1 MRQYNLRTTGLIQ
14 LGAGRLVGG
23 LLAWQLLA
31 GTGAASVVATE
42 GFSGKVFFHY
52 TYDTVKGASH
62 GRNEFALSRV
72 YLTYQTAIAD
82 DIKVR
87 LTTDINRTGSA
98 WTVFQKIAAVQWDS
112 PWGEIILGLQGMNL
126 WNVSEA
132 NWGYRFVEKTPMDRH
147 RFASS
152 ADMGIGFK
160 RTFGQRLHLHA
171 TLTNGPGFRKVE
183 DDRFKR
189 LATQVVY
196 GATNLGT
203 AAGYNLGVTLSLEPE
218 EVLQAAG
225 TVTEIKPLWTLFA
238 GLSRGRLRVG
248 AEFDRYRDTW
258 IDGPRTQ
265 QILAAYANL
274 QLRPRL
280 ALFGRV
286 DMYVTDFRDREER
299 YVILGANYAVA
310 GKLHIAPNVRLKNAD
325 FAAPD
330 QIGLSSINLSV
341 EFKY

>member
-1 MRQYNLRTTGLIQ
+1 DEVSDGVVLDGD
-14 LGAGRLVGG
+14 VGD
-23 LLAWQLLA
+23 A
-31 GTGAASVVATE
+31 TGASVLAAE

-72 YLTYQTAIAD
+72 YLTYQKAIAD

-87 LTTDINRTGSA
+87 LTTDVDRTGSA

-112 PWGEIILGLQGMNL
+112 PWGEIIIGLQGMNL

-183 DDRFKR
+183 NDRFKR

-203 AAGYNLGVTLSLEPE
+203 AAGYNWGVTLSLEPE
-218 EVLQAAG
+218 EVLQATG
-225 TVTEIKPLWTLFA
+225 TVTEIKPLWTLFG

-248 AEFDRYRDTW
+248 AEFDRYTDTW
-258 IDGPRTQ
+258 IDSPRTQ

-274 QLRPRL
+274 QLRPTL

-286 DMYVTDFRDREER
+286 DFYHADTSAGNSTNEELF
-299 YVILGANYAVA
+299 VILGVNYAVA

-330 QIGLSSINLSV
+330 QIGLSAINLSV